1 MYRTNHAK
9 EAVTRDEDRDG
20 GEHQGHHDD
29 DDHRDD
35 APEQAQEHEDEDM
48 PDIAAMLN
56 MTEAK
61 RLRLEGSTGGGRSI
75 DGRNGNHNHHEQA
88 GHHEHDHNHAHHGH
102 ARPPSGILGQS
113 TLPSSYS
120 HVHTNSHAHTNTHA
134 PSHSHSHSHSQQPQQ
149 SQSQQQF
156 TWVMETGRGEP
167 ATTLH
172 PATSSSLPPHL
183 LYQQL
188 LGASGP
194 TIPLHFQHLLAASS
208 LLWPAMGHNGHYV
221 PNHHHH
227 QHLSGAGRS
236 MLPLKRCSNCGATS
250 TPSWRRC
257 PAGKDLLCNACGLYQ
272 KLHGRP
278 RPFRI
283 ADDGTIRVQRTT
295 NHGGNGHGHN
305 SNSNSFVAIE
315 EKVCANCATS
325 DTPLWRR
332 LEQHNYCNA
341 CALFFKTHGYHRPLM
356 STATAVVTEEDGST
370 PDSFTMGGPDSN

>member
-1 MYRTNHAK
+1 
-9 EAVTRDEDRDG
+9 
-20 GEHQGHHDD
+20 
-29 DDHRDD
+29 
-35 APEQAQEHEDEDM
+35 M

-61 RLRLEGSTGGGRSI
+61 RIRLEGAREGRSL
-75 DGRNGNHNHHEQA
+75 DGRIGNHPNHEQA
-88 GHHEHDHNHAHHGH
+88 GHHESDQTHTH
-102 ARPPSGILGQS
+102 PSSSLLGQS
-113 TLPSSYS
+113 TLAHPYANAQ
-120 HVHTNSHAHTNTHA
+120 TNHHPH
-134 PSHSHSHSHSQQPQQ
+134 PHSHSHSQQ
-149 SQSQQQF
+149 QF
-156 TWVMETGRGEP
+156 TWIMETGRGEP

-172 PATSSSLPPHL
+172 PATPSSLPPHL

-208 LLWPAMGHNGHYV
+208 LLWPAIGHNGHYV
-221 PNHHHH
+221 PNHHNHH
-227 QHLSGAGRS
+227 HHHQQHLSGAGRS

-295 NHGGNGHGHN
+295 NHTGNGNGHGHS

-315 EKVCANCATS
+315 EKICANCATG

-356 STATAVVTEEDGST
+356 STTATVTEEDGST
-370 PDSFTMGGPDSN
+370 PDSFTMGGADRN